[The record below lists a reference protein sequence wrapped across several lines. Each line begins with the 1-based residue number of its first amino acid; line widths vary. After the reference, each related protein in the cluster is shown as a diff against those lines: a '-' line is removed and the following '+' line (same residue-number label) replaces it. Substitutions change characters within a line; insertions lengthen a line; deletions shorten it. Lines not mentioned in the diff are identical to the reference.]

1 VKWFRSFVCDTSY
14 AFTSTFLHCFCM
26 ICVSMTSVTCVL
38 STLIYSMSCHLLMI
52 ICFASAFTPI
62 QMSFTLCTYAYFI
75 SYEYMSF
82 GLEHIS
88 NPSPF
93 VLIAIAYVN
102 QAC

>member
-1 VKWFRSFVCDTSY
+1 MCDPSY

-26 ICVSMTSVTCVL
+26 ICVSMTSTSMTCVL
-38 STLIYSMSCHLLMI
+38 STLIYSMSCHLLML
-52 ICFASAFTPI
+52 ICYASAFTLI

-88 NPSPF
+88 NRNPF